1 MKIITVPT
9 EDTFFHHL
17 LTAGVDDDDDDDDG
31 LILQTTDGH
40 RFMLCS
46 LEDWEG
52 FDVGESD
59 DFEQEVEATGQNAE
73 LMTLL
78 AKRRSHG
85 KRIPLET
92 LKEELGLDI

>member
-1 MKIITVPT
+1 MKVITVPT
-9 EDTFFHHL
+9 EDTFFYHL
-17 LTAGVDDDDDDDDG
+17 LTAGVDNG

-40 RFMLCS
+40 RFMLWS

-59 DFEQEVEATGQNAE
+59 DFGQEVEATSRNTQ

-78 AKRRSHG
+78 AERRRHG
-85 KRIPLET
+85 RRIPLET
-92 LKEELGLDI
+92 LKEELGLDS

>member
-17 LTAGVDDDDDDDDG
+17 LTAGVDDG
-31 LILQTTDGH
+31 LILQTPDGH

-92 LKEELGLDI
+92 LKEELGLDT